1 MSEDKTASSNIMNRG
16 TGAGGSNTNKNGLS
30 YEDKTDLST
39 HYKIISEKNGIKTVK
54 FNEYNRIFIFPKKK
68 DLIKYMTISG
78 NIDTNVIPGHGCK
91 RPDESFICEERKT
104 VFIIE
109 KKFQQTPGSVCEKIQ
124 TAPFKLN
131 QYKKMFPE
139 YNIYYIYCLSDWF
152 KSNCIAELEYL
163 KDEGIPVFWGNSDKY
178 KEEIIDYIN

>member
-1 MSEDKTASSNIMNRG
+1 
-16 TGAGGSNTNKNGLS
+16 
-30 YEDKTDLST
+30 
-39 HYKIISEKNGIKTVK
+39 
-54 FNEYNRIFIFPKKK
+54 
-68 DLIKYMTISG
+68 
-78 NIDTNVIPGHGCK
+78 
-91 RPDESFICEERKT
+91 